1 MSAWGRRVPLRQ
13 TGRQAYLESGGLRQ
27 HGELWD
33 SAIFKNIWISLICH
47 DSKEEQKSDEAR
59 IRCEEAVVKMWIQI
73 RYYYLSLCTVEHII
87 WQIP

>member
-59 IRCEEAVVKMWIQI
+59 IRCEEAVVKMWI
-73 RYYYLSLCTVEHII
+73 
-87 WQIP
+87 